1 MTTAT
6 DIRPETP
13 DHIEEGPRGKNATN
27 YDLVD
32 KEVAEYVNE
41 TRIQIDDSTN
51 RRLKRMIDKRIL
63 AVMIVTY
70 FTQALDKG
78 TMSFASIMGIIED
91 TNLASNQYSW
101 FTTIIFLIILV
112 VEYPTNF
119 ILQRLPIEKYLA
131 ANIILWGA
139 TLSFHAAAPNFVSL
153 LVLRGL
159 LGAFEAVC
167 QPAFVLLSSTWYKKE
182 EQAGRIVMWYM
193 MNGCQQIL
201 GGLLAFAFSFVPKE
215 SPLKAWQ
222 ALFMTYGVATVF
234 WGVFVLFWIPDSP
247 MRAKCWSEEDKK
259 LMVERVRENRTGVQ
273 NRVFRKEQIVHALKD
288 PQVYAFALIQFC
300 TTLPSGG
307 FGAYAS
313 IIIKSFGFTTW
324 QTQLL
329 QMPTGVVMICV
340 MLTSVWA
347 DRKFKQ
353 TILIMMVGVLP
364 TIAGTVA
371 LISVP
376 FEPSKRVGLLI
387 AYYAMYSFWV
397 CSGLALSLVSR
408 NVAGQTKKT
417 AVIASNFVFWAMGN
431 SIGPQCF
438 RDKDKPRYFMA
449 LSIVLGCFI
458 LLEVVLIVLRTYYVW
473 MNKRRDAMVASGE
486 VVADVDF
493 AHSFEDITDN
503 QNPHFRYS
511 Y

>member
-1 MTTAT
+1 M
-6 DIRPETP
+6 PSKTP
-13 DHIEEGPRGKNATN
+13 KVGC
-27 YDLVD
+27 
-32 KEVAEYVNE
+32 
-41 TRIQIDDSTN
+41 
-51 RRLKRMIDKRIL
+51 
-63 AVMIVTY
+63 
-70 FTQALDKG
+70 
-78 TMSFASIMGIIED
+78 
-91 TNLASNQYSW
+91 SNGHKDEW
-101 FTTIIFLIILV
+101 RANM
-112 VEYPTNF
+112 E
-119 ILQRLPIEKYLA
+119 
-131 ANIILWGA
+131 NII
-139 TLSFHAAAPNFVSL
+139 
-153 LVLRGL
+153 
-159 LGAFEAVC
+159 
-167 QPAFVLLSSTWYKKE
+167 
-182 EQAGRIVMWYM
+182 
-193 MNGCQQIL
+193 
-201 GGLLAFAFSFVPKE
+201 
-215 SPLKAWQ
+215 
-222 ALFMTYGVATVF
+222 
-234 WGVFVLFWIPDSP
+234 
-247 MRAKCWSEEDKK
+247 
-259 LMVERVRENRTGVQ
+259 
-273 NRVFRKEQIVHALKD
+273 
-288 PQVYAFALIQFC
+288 VYAFALIQFC

-503 QNPHFRYS
+503 VSYSHASPAADADLVDIAKSALQVFLLIPVCRTSFRCGYWAAISQS
-511 Y
+511 YIVGDENTQTHHSC

>member
-119 ILQRLPIEKYLA
+119 ILQRLPIGKYLA
-131 ANIILWGA
+131 ANIILWG
-139 TLSFHAAAPNFVSL
+139 T
-153 LVLRGL
+153 R
-159 LGAFEAVC
+159 
-167 QPAFVLLSSTWYKKE
+167 KKSKL
-182 EQAGRIVMWYM
+182 A
-193 MNGCQQIL
+193 QIL